1 MAWAQYG
8 YFVKTKATGQIPLA
22 STYSYHEALIYKYAD
37 YNSLTSLLV
46 LFLLQAHLGAMK
58 VQHLNMLTP
67 KSQQIEPGVPIKWFQ
82 LHNQNSDCMNITSH
96 AQAFTCIKC
105 RDCDY
110 NQFGSKLGHSFP
122 CLLQPGYC
130 IAEVIRLNS
139 QALYLW
145 WSDKCPIGVRR

>member
-1 MAWAQYG
+1 MCQTYMCSMSTIWVFCQNKG
-8 YFVKTKATGQIPLA
+8 YWSDSSCKHIKLPRGPDIQVCWLYKSTGIIPFA
-22 STYSYHEALIYKYAD
+22 CTFGCHEGPTSKYAD
-37 YNSLTSLLV
+37 SKIPTDRMIPTSQPE
-46 LFLLQAHLGAMK
+46 FFSH
-58 VQHLNMLTP
+58 QH
-67 KSQQIEPGVPIKWFQ
+67 
-82 LHNQNSDCMNITSH
+82 NI
-96 AQAFTCIKC
+96 TCIKC

-139 QALYLW
+139 QVLYLW